1 MSNSTHELFNPDLI
15 FCVLKKKIHN
25 FIEDYIVANDRID
38 LKEEVLVRKTLEIFM
53 NMNPA
58 VFKRSWINTGLVK
71 TEEFDEDIEDVEEYD
86 VADFILEK
94 EEEESLIEHFL
105 SLQIDDEKAGAQM
118 DVEEQAPIQIPA
130 KKTSKTPGEQL
141 KITSFFK

>member
-1 MSNSTHELFNPDLI
+1 MRFE
-15 FCVLKKKIHN
+15 KKIHN

-38 LKEEVLVRKTLEIFM
+38 LKKEVLVRKTLEIFM

-58 VFKRSWINTGLVK
+58 VFERSWINTGLVK

>member
-1 MSNSTHELFNPDLI
+1 M
-15 FCVLKKKIHN
+15 
-25 FIEDYIVANDRID
+25 IV
-38 LKEEVLVRKTLEIFM
+38 EEW
-53 NMNPA
+53 PQ
-58 VFKRSWINTGLVK
+58 KRH
-71 TEEFDEDIEDVEEYD
+71 EYD

-105 SLQIDDEKAGAQM
+105 SFQIDDEKAGAQM

-141 KITSFFK
+141 KITSFSNNCCKFFQK

>member
-1 MSNSTHELFNPDLI
+1 M
-15 FCVLKKKIHN
+15 
-25 FIEDYIVANDRID
+25 IV
-38 LKEEVLVRKTLEIFM
+38 EEW
-53 NMNPA
+53 PQ
-58 VFKRSWINTGLVK
+58 KRQ
-71 TEEFDEDIEDVEEYD
+71 EYD
-86 VADFILEK
+86 VDDFILEK

-141 KITSFFK
+141 EITSFFE

>member
-1 MSNSTHELFNPDLI
+1 M
-15 FCVLKKKIHN
+15 
-25 FIEDYIVANDRID
+25 IV
-38 LKEEVLVRKTLEIFM
+38 EEW
-53 NMNPA
+53 PQ
-58 VFKRSWINTGLVK
+58 KRQ
-71 TEEFDEDIEDVEEYD
+71 EYD
-86 VADFILEK
+86 VDDFILEK